1 MPVGLVVE
9 SLAQRGGVDEVT
21 IMSHADTVRAVDVK
35 GLGLRVC
42 AAASC
47 GVSQM
52 AKTHEAG
59 EIGNTSTILE
69 DLGGHA
75 IALALVE
82 TTAGTAAD
90 YTSSVLSTVLE
101 EVEGIVNLYR
111 SGLRLGVAVDNGN
124 DTAHFDVVLSLR
136 MSEVCTCSFV
146 LGRVSCAVSS
156 GKAEE
161 KVKAGFVSQQVLV
174 RSWVIASLT
183 SFIIMTR
190 SS

>member
-9 SLAQRGGVDEVT
+9 SLAQRGGIDEVT
-21 IMSHADTVRAVDVK
+21 IVGHTDTVRAIDVK
-35 GLGLRVC
+35 GLGLRVR

-47 GVSQM
+47 RVSQM

-90 YTSSVLSTVLE
+90 YTSSVLSAVLE
-101 EVEGIVNLYR
+101 EVKGIVNFYR

-124 DTAHFDVVLSLR
+124 DTTHFDVVLSLG
-136 MSEVCTCSFV
+136 MFEVCTCSFL
-146 LGRVSCAVSS
+146 LGRVSCAIPSD
-156 GKAEE
+156 
-161 KVKAGFVSQQVLV
+161 KAGKK
-174 RSWVIASLT
+174 
-183 SFIIMTR
+183 
-190 SS
+190 